1 MTISKAILCFLVPA
15 SFGLAQPLG
24 AGLKVGVPATDAFKV
39 LPLPTFAVFSG
50 ESPRYTFGPYV
61 ELRLP
66 ASMAI
71 EIDALYRSY
80 DFRNAGVGASGS
92 SWEFPVLI
100 KHRLSSGLVRPYFDA
115 GVSFS
120 RLSDIKISSLNH
132 RSNYGVVVGGGVEF
146 NLFLI
151 KVSPEIRY
159 TGWAFRNFD
168 DPQVQSN
175 RNQLTVLFG
184 FGF

>member
-1 MTISKAILCFLVPA
+1 MLYKTFLGLLVVA
-15 SFGLAQPLG
+15 GLAFAQSFG
-24 AGLKVGVPATDAFKV
+24 AGFKVGVPATDAFKV
-39 LPLPTFAVFSG
+39 LPVPTLAVFTG
-50 ESPRYTFGPYV
+50 DAPRYTFGPYV

-66 ASMAI
+66 ANMGV
-71 EIDALYRSY
+71 EVDALYRSY
-80 DFRNAGVGASGS
+80 DFRSAGVGASAT

-100 KHRLSSGLVRPYFDA
+100 KHRFPLPLAKPFFDA

-120 RLSDIKISSLNH
+120 RLSDISLASLNH

-146 NLFLI
+146 NLLLV

-168 DPQVQSN
+168 GAQVQSK

>member
-1 MTISKAILCFLVPA
+1 
-15 SFGLAQPLG
+15 
-24 AGLKVGVPATDAFKV
+24 LKVGVPATDAFKV
-39 LPLPTFAVFSG
+39 LPLPTFAAFTA
-50 ESPRYTFGPYV
+50 ESPRYTVGPYV
-61 ELRLP
+61 EVRLP
-66 ASMAI
+66 ANMAV

-80 DFRNAGVGASGS
+80 DFRNAGVGAAAS
-92 SWEFPVLI
+92 SWEFPVLL
-100 KHRLSSGLVRPYFDA
+100 KHRFPVPVVKPFFDA

-120 RLSDIKISSLNH
+120 RLSDIKLASLNH

-146 NLFLI
+146 NLFLV

-159 TGWAFRNFD
+159 TAWAFRNFD
-168 DPQVQSN
+168 GAQVQSK

>member
-1 MTISKAILCFLVPA
+1 MLVKTLLCILVTAGFA
-15 SFGLAQPLG
+15 SAQPFG
-24 AGLKVGVPATDAFKV
+24 VGLKVGVPATDAFKIFPV
-39 LPLPTFAVFSG
+39 PSPSIFTG
-50 ESPRYTFGPYV
+50 DQPRYTIGPYV

-66 ASMAI
+66 ANMGI
-71 EIDALYRSY
+71 EVDALYRSI
-80 DFRNAGVGASGS
+80 DFRSAGVGASGS
-92 SWEFPVLI
+92 SWEFPVLV
-100 KHRLSSGLVRPYFDA
+100 KHRFIAGPVRPYFDA
-115 GVSFS
+115 GLSFS
-120 RLSDIKISSLNH
+120 RLSDINLSSLNH

-168 DPQVQSN
+168 GSQVQSK
-175 RNQLTVLFG
+175 RNQLAVLVG

>member
-1 MTISKAILCFLVPA
+1 MFPKTILCFFVVAAFA
-15 SFGLAQPLG
+15 SAQPFG

-39 LPLPTFAVFSG
+39 SNFPDVVGPFTA
-50 ESPRYTFGPYV
+50 EAPRYTIGPYV

-66 ASMAI
+66 ARMAV
-71 EIDALYRSY
+71 EVDALYRSY
-80 DFRNAGVGASGS
+80 DFRSGSFGASAS
-92 SWEFPVLI
+92 SWEFPVLV
-100 KHRLSSGLVRPYFDA
+100 KHRFPVPVAKPYFDA

-120 RLSDIKISSLNH
+120 QLSDIKFSSLNH

-146 NLFLI
+146 NLLLV

-168 DPQVQSN
+168 GQVQSN
-175 RNQLTVLFG
+175 RNQLAVLVGLG
-184 FGF
+184 F

>member
-1 MTISKAILCFLVPA
+1 MLAKTVWFVLIAAGCA
-15 SFGLAQPLG
+15 SAQPFG

-39 LPLPTFAVFSG
+39 FPDPTLGVFSG
-50 ESPRYTFGPYV
+50 ESHRYTVGPYV

-66 ASMAI
+66 ANMAV
-71 EIDALYRSY
+71 EVDALYRSY
-80 DFRNAGVGASGS
+80 DFRSAGVGASGT
-92 SWEFPVLI
+92 SWEFPVLL
-100 KHRLSSGLVRPYFDA
+100 KHRFIAGPVRPYFD
-115 GVSFS
+115 GGLSFS
-120 RLSDIKISSLNH
+120 RLSDIKLSSLNH
-132 RSNYGVVVGGGVEF
+132 RSNYGIVVGGGIEF

-168 DPQVQSN
+168 GSDVQSK
-175 RNQLTVLFG
+175 RNQLAVLVG